1 MSQYGDGY
9 KMEKE
14 RLDKVLAKAGIG
26 SRQEVKSALKKGL
39 VFLNGEKVT
48 RPEMKIHPKTDKIMF
63 QGKSLT
69 YELFSYYMLHK
80 PAGVVC
86 AVTDPEH
93 KTVFSLMKKPYPK
106 GLFPVGRLD
115 KDTEGLL
122 LLTNDGELAHYL
134 LSPKRHVDK
143 TYYVQLN
150 KPLEEEKAKLLSR
163 GLSIGDEK
171 DTLPAK
177 LDILSKKEVR
187 ITIQEGRYH
196 QVKRMFQAVG
206 LKVLYLKRISMGGL
220 ALDKSLKKGE
230 YRTLTEKE
238 IQCLRESGKQ
248 VHVEKNKSHYF

>member
-1 MSQYGDGY
+1 MGIN
-9 KMEKE
+9 MEKE
-14 RLDKVLAKAGIG
+14 RLDKVLANVGIG
-26 SRQEVKSALKKGL
+26 SRQEVKSILKKGL

-48 RPEMKIHPKTDKIMF
+48 RPEIKINPTIDKIMF
-63 QGKSLT
+63 EGKPLT
-69 YELFSYYMLHK
+69 YQMFFYYMLHK

-93 KTVFSLMKKPYPK
+93 KTVLSLIEKPRPK

-143 TYYVQLN
+143 TYFVQLN
-150 KPLEEEKAKLLSR
+150 QPLEREKARLLSR

-171 DTLPAK
+171 DTLPAE
-177 LDILSKKEVR
+177 LDILSEKEVM

-196 QVKRMFQAVG
+196 QVKRMFQSVG

-220 ALDKSLKKGE
+220 VLDKSLKKGE

-238 IQCLRESGKQ
+238 IQCLRESGK
-248 VHVEKNKSHYF
+248 

>member
-1 MSQYGDGY
+1 
-9 KMEKE
+9 MERE
-14 RLDKVLAKAGIG
+14 RIDKVLANAGMG
-26 SRQEVKSALKKGL
+26 SRQEVKAALKKGL

-48 RPEMKIHPKTDKIMF
+48 RPEMKINPKMDNIMF
-63 QGKSLT
+63 AGKPLT
-69 YELFSYYMLHK
+69 YQMFFYYMLHK

-86 AVTDPEH
+86 AVKDPAH
-93 KTVFSLMKKPYPK
+93 KTVLSLIEKPCPK

-122 LLTNDGELAHYL
+122 LLTNDGELAHSL

-143 TYYVQLN
+143 TYYVKLDQ
-150 KPLEEEKAKLLSR
+150 PLEEEKARLLSK

-177 LDILSKKEVR
+177 LDILTKKEVM

-196 QVKRMFQAVG
+196 QVKRMFQSVG
-206 LKVLYLKRISMGGL
+206 LQVLYLKRISMGGL
-220 ALDKSLKKGE
+220 VLDKSLKKGE
-230 YRTLTEKE
+230 YRTLTERE
-238 IQCLRESGKQ
+238 IQCLKESGKQ